1 MKTVNFLRFYLSQKS
16 VILITSTE
24 HRPLNKITCE
34 RLTMKT
40 IKYAAAAI
48 ALTTLSFGAFAAQ
61 PVSPSQAESMNK
73 IGVVSA
79 EGATTLDGLEAKL
92 AEKAKPLAR
101 LVTASP
107 PLTPTT
113 KLAVPRLS
121 INNRCTTCINPERP
135 FNTLVLPVRATGRAF
150 FASLS
155 GIFQEKAVAT
165 SVPPPGSAPAP
176 GSQPRRSPPGSRPAE
191 FSAMSAAAHFPL
203 RSAQSSER

>member
-1 MKTVNFLRFYLSQKS
+1 
-16 VILITSTE
+16 
-24 HRPLNKITCE
+24 
-34 RLTMKT
+34 MKT

-92 AEKAKPLAR
+92 AEKRKPLVR

-107 PLTPTT
+107 PPTPTT

-121 INNRCTTCINPERP
+121 INNRARP
-135 FNTLVLPVRATGRAF
+135 VLTLNDPLIPLF
-150 FASLS
+150 CP
-155 GIFQEKAVAT
+155 
-165 SVPPPGSAPAP
+165 SVPPDGLFI
-176 GSQPRRSPPGSRPAE
+176 R
-191 FSAMSAAAHFPL
+191 HCL
-203 RSAQSSER
+203 T